1 MRWPT
6 TGGTEMVALGMII
19 GAFIFITGFGFGV
32 IAASTKD
39 DDE

>member
-1 MRWPT
+1 
-6 TGGTEMVALGMII
+6 MVALGMII